1 MPPTPSGE
9 RISYVPSFVPE
20 ARAIRARNY
29 SLGSTFAA
37 DATILD
43 VSPDSEATAQNLPH
57 LLHQMLSPDF

>member
-1 MPPTPSGE
+1 MYQVLCPRLEPS
-9 RISYVPSFVPE
+9 V
-20 ARAIRARNY
+20 ARNY